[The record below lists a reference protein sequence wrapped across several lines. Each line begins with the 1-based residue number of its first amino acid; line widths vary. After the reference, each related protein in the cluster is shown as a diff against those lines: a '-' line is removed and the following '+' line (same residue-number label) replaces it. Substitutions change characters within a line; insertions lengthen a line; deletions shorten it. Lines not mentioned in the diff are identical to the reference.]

1 MKGIFY
7 KIGYNTS
14 VQIFG
19 KIITSLLGFLTI
31 GILTRYLG
39 QEGFGNFNLVF
50 AYLSFFGIFGDLGLQ
65 ISMIRELAK
74 NNLPEKIYGSYFWL
88 KLFLITVSMILAI
101 ILLIFFPYSPLLKM
115 AIIMGALAYS
125 LGLLNNYGVVIF
137 QANLRLDYV
146 TAMEVLV
153 KIVTTLL
160 ILLFVYLRVGLVKLL
175 ATVFLG
181 NLAGSILII
190 LLLNK
195 LVKLSFVFDLNLA
208 KKLFFRSLPIGLIS
222 LLSIFYFKIDTLLL
236 AYFKGAGPVG
246 IFSLAYGLI
255 ENILVLWGYYIASY
269 YPLYSKFI
277 RQDALKK
284 QAASLFKNSYIISLA
299 CSLVILMAG
308 YLAAPMIINILGG
321 SEFRESLTA
330 LRVLL
335 FSVPLFFL
343 NNLFYHTFL
352 SRNKETIPLVGVG
365 FSLLISI
372 ILNLIFIPKYSF
384 LGTSLSVIAAQAFLA
399 IFYIFNLN

>member
-7 KIGYNTS
+7 KIGYNTFI
-14 VQIFG
+14 QIIG
-19 KIITSLLGFLTI
+19 KIIISSLGFLTI

-65 ISMIRELAK
+65 VSMVRELAK
-74 NNLPEKIYGSYFWL
+74 NSLPEKIYGSYFWL
-88 KLFLITVSMILAI
+88 KLFLITISMILAI
-101 ILLIFFPYSPLLKM
+101 VVLIFFPYSPLLKM

-146 TAMEVLV
+146 AAAEVVV
-153 KIVTTLL
+153 KIVTTIL
-160 ILLFVYLRVGLVKLL
+160 ILLFVYLKVGLVNLL

-181 NLAGSILII
+181 NLIGSVLII
-190 LLLNK
+190 LLLKK
-195 LVKLSFVFDLNLA
+195 LIKLNFIFDLDLA

-246 IFSLAYGLI
+246 IYSLAYGLI

-269 YPLYSKFI
+269 YPLYSKFV
-277 RQDALKK
+277 RQIAIK
-284 QAASLFKNSYIISLA
+284 QAASLFKNSYIICLV
-299 CSLVILMAG
+299 CSLVILVIG
-308 YLAAPMIINILGG
+308 YLAAPVIINILGG
-321 SEFRESLTA
+321 SEFKESSSV
-330 LRVLL
+330 LRILL
-335 FSVPLFFL
+335 FSIPFFFL
-343 NNLFYHTFL
+343 NNLFYHTML
-352 SRNKETIPLVGVG
+352 AKNKENIPLIGVG
-365 FSLLISI
+365 FSLVISI
-372 ILNLIFIPKYSF
+372 IINLIFIPRYSF
-384 LGTSLSVIAAQAFLA
+384 LGACLSVIAAQSFLA